1 MINWPETLINDFL
14 LQRAVLFIG
23 SGVSRNSV
31 GEDGKTRPKC
41 WADFLVHAANS
52 IGINNQVKPYLDR
65 NDYLTALDFIRNK
78 MSRDQYSQL
87 VTAEYLAPKYGEA
100 DIHKHIYRIGANIV
114 LSPNFDKIYDIYSA
128 HKSRGTVITKQYY
141 DEGLARFIRGD
152 QRVVIKI
159 HGSVDSPQNM
169 IFGRKDYA
177 ESRIKHSW
185 FYDILRAL
193 IITHTFVFVG
203 CGTDDPDIRLLLEDI
218 NFSAGQAREHYFVAA
233 DNSIDQGLEAILRST
248 MNLCVL
254 NYHVDPANDSHQALT
269 SSLEALAQIIEAN
282 RPVPPV
288 A

>member
-1 MINWPETLINDFL
+1 MIAWPDALISDL
-14 LQRAVLFIG
+14 LSQRAVLFIG

-31 GEDGKTRPKC
+31 GEDGVTRPKC

-52 IGINNQVKPYLDR
+52 IGILGQIQPYLDR

-87 VTAEYLAPKYGEA
+87 VTAEYMTPKYCEA
-100 DIHKHIYRIGANIV
+100 DIHHHIYRIGSNIV

-141 DEGLARFIRGD
+141 DEGLARYIRGD

-177 ESRIKHSW
+177 ESRVKHSW
-185 FYDILRAL
+185 FYDILRSL
-193 IITHTFVFVG
+193 IITHTFVFIG
-203 CGTDDPDIRLLLEDI
+203 CGTEDPDIRLLLEDI
-218 NFSAGQAREHYFVAA
+218 NFSAGQAREHYFVSA
-233 DNSIDQGLEAILRST
+233 DSSIDAGLEAILLST
-248 MNLCVL
+248 MNLRVL
-254 NYHVDPANDSHQALT
+254 RYSIDPLSGSHQDLT
-269 SSLEALAQIIEAN
+269 DSLEALAVLVEAS
-282 RPVPPV
+282 RPVSPV
-288 A
+288 I